1 MAHFIYFWTFLLNM
15 FNFVHVT
22 FFRFLFFRVTLCCY
36 CCGIKLER
44 KINNYCCCWCESLW
58 VSYAFYGRRRH
69 RCTSVSLSLFFLL
82 KYPYGTWFLSLSR
95 SWLRFFQDSSARTK
109 NNNRDVYACVC
120 THALEI
126 PGWENKYGDFISKK
140 VRGWH
145 TALLTLHW
153 NEITLSSSSAAAT
166 ATVTAKSL
174 SPKRRLMLQL

>member
-44 KINNYCCCWCESLW
+44 KINNYCCWCESLW
-58 VSYAFYGRRRH
+58 VSYAFYGRRRYRH
-69 RCTSVSLSLFFLL
+69 RSTSVSLSLFFCWSILTEL
-82 KYPYGTWFLSLSR
+82 DFSLSR

-109 NNNRDVYACVC
+109 NNNRDEYACVY

-126 PGWENKYGDFISKK
+126 PGWENKYGDFISKE

-145 TALLTLHW
+145 SALLTLHW

-166 ATVTAKSL
+166 VTVTAKSL
-174 SPKRRLMLQL
+174 S